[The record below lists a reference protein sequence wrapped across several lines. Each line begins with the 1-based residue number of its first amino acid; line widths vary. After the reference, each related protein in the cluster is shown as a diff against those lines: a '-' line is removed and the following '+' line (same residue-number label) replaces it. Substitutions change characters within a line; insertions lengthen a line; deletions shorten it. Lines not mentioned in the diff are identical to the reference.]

1 MNNEVNKERRKW
13 SNKLVKFLRLSNNM
27 LEITVIREIKDV
39 HKMSLKKCCESVIE
53 NKKKQMDNSENVP
66 LGNKLSL

>member
-1 MNNEVNKERRKW
+1 
-13 SNKLVKFLRLSNNM
+13 M

-66 LGNKLSL
+66 LGNKLSLWTGLK